1 MFPKFTIEDGFADDD
16 PLWGLKESSDDVD
29 DRATDILD
37 SIFDDSNDDKNCNL
51 RVFYF
56 PKFYSNH
63 SALILVVSIT
73 GHGGINSAILGIVGL
88 DDLEKKVHHGGTL
101 CFCNLSGGNSFR
113 PDSCVLGVI
122 PFICESS

>member
-1 MFPKFTIEDGFADDD
+1 MFPKFTIEDGFANDD

-37 SIFDDSNDDKNCNL
+37 SIFDDSNDDKNCKRFL
-51 RVFYF
+51 S
-56 PKFYSNH
+56 PKIYSNH

-88 DDLEKKVHHGGTL
+88 DDLKKKVHHGGTL
-101 CFCNLSGGNSFR
+101 CFLTFLVGNSFR
-113 PDSCVLGVI
+113 PDFCVLGVI